1 MGNRKGQKTPCKKA
15 QSAVEFMIIVAF
27 ALFFLIGIIIAI
39 EASRSSSV
47 QTQRDKFMNQV
58 ALSIV
63 DEINLAAG
71 STDGYA
77 RQFKVPGST
86 LGVEFN
92 ASIRNGDVYLASY
105 DGKHALAYAVQNVS
119 GDVVIGNNLIE
130 RINGTIY
137 LNRV

>member
-1 MGNRKGQKTPCKKA
+1 MNSKKGQ
-15 QSAVEFMIIVAF
+15 SAAEFMIIIAF

-39 EASRSSSV
+39 EASRSSSI
-47 QTQRDKFMNQV
+47 QTQRDKFMNEV

-77 RQFKVPGST
+77 RQFKIQGNA

-92 ASIRNGDVYLASY
+92 ASIVEGSVYLRSY
-105 DGKHALAYAVQNVS
+105 DGKHALAYAVQNVT
-119 GDVVIGNNLIE
+119 GDLIMGNNLIE
-130 RINGTIY
+130 RINGSVY
-137 LNRV
+137 LNR

>member
-1 MGNRKGQKTPCKKA
+1 MNHKKG
-15 QSAVEFMIIVAF
+15 QSAVEFMIIIGF

-39 EASRSSSV
+39 EASRSDKV
-47 QTQRDKFMNQV
+47 QEQRDKFMNQA

-63 DEINLAAG
+63 DEINLASS

-77 RQFKVPGST
+77 RQFKILGST

-105 DGKHALAYAVQNVS
+105 DGRHAVAYEVQNVS
-119 GDVVIGNNLIE
+119 GDLIVGNNLIE
-130 RINGTIY
+130 KINGTVY
-137 LNRV
+137 LNRI

>member
-1 MGNRKGQKTPCKKA
+1 MNSKKGQ
-15 QSAVEFMIIVAF
+15 SAAEFMIIIAF

-39 EASRSSSV
+39 EASRSSSI
-47 QTQRDKFMNQV
+47 QTQRDKFMNEV

-77 RQFKVPGST
+77 RQFKIQGNA

-92 ASIRNGDVYLASY
+92 ASLVEGSVYLRSY
-105 DGKHALAYAVQNVS
+105 DGKHALAYAVQNVT
-119 GDVVIGNNLIE
+119 GDLIMGNNLIE
-130 RINGTIY
+130 RINGSVY
-137 LNRV
+137 LNR

>member
-1 MGNRKGQKTPCKKA
+1 MTSKKGQ
-15 QSAVEFMIIVAF
+15 SAAEFMIIIAF

-39 EASRSSSV
+39 EAGRSDKV
-47 QTQRDKFMNQV
+47 QEERDRFMNEV

-77 RQFKVPGST
+77 RQFKIQGNS

-92 ASIRNGDVYLASY
+92 ASIVEGSVYLKSY
-105 DGKHALAYAVQNVS
+105 DGKHALAYAVQNVT
-119 GDVVIGNNLIE
+119 GDVIIGNNLIE